1 MREHGLGPGGLMHQR
16 LCTGA
21 GWEGGDC
28 GGWGWAGSGGLRA
41 CVLCRRWDTVEGFW
55 AGETDNGRDLRSWS

>member
-21 GWEGGDC
+21 GWEGGDS
-28 GGWGWAGSGGLRA
+28 GVGAGPGQEA
-41 CVLCRRWDTVEGFW
+41 
-55 AGETDNGRDLRSWS
+55 